1 MTYHIWAGLPSPAPR
16 RFPPDSGSLSIKVKW
31 LLFLPL
37 LVALGCGGQGAPNAP
52 SNSRS
57 PLAPGGG
64 EPKAKPV
71 DSALTQ
77 TMNDFAFRL
86 AAQQPAEGNVLL
98 SPSSISVLL
107 ELVALG
113 AGGETLR
120 EFASTLGLDRED
132 AEAQLERL
140 KTLNQS
146 LASNDPKVSLKTAN
160 AIWARTGIRFNPSYM
175 ERAHEA
181 ADAEVGALD
190 FNDPAALATINSWVK
205 EKTEGMIPTLLERID
220 RDTAL
225 IAVNAIAFKGQW
237 SEKFDEDLTHDAPFH
252 PLKGDPF
259 DVKMMSRT
267 GKYRVVVSPLA
278 TVVEAPYGDKSYSML
293 LFLPPEGVA
302 PASVVSSLN
311 HEKLK
316 SLLDSVA
323 EREIVLTMPRW
334 SFAYERTLNDDLK
347 ALGIREAFDPFA
359 ANFTRMREE
368 GDLFFQRVIHK
379 SFIEVDEEGTK
390 AAAVTGAEV
399 GITSVPAP
407 PKEIRFDRPFAFA
420 IRDTKSGRI
429 LFLGWANDPRK

>member
-1 MTYHIWAGLPSPAPR
+1 MTYHFWAGLPSLAPR
-16 RFPPDSGSLSIKVKW
+16 RFPPGSGSLSAKMRW
-31 LLFLPL
+31 LLFVPL
-37 LVALGCGGQGAPNAP
+37 LVALGCGGQGAPGAP
-52 SNSRS
+52 PSSRS
-57 PLAPGGG
+57 PLASGG
-64 EPKAKPV
+64 EAKAKPV
-71 DSALTQ
+71 DSSLTQ

-86 AAQQPAEGNVLL
+86 AGQQPAEGNVLL

-113 AGGETLR
+113 ADGETLR
-120 EFASTLGLDRED
+120 EFASTLGFDP
-132 AEAQLERL
+132 ANSEAQLERL
-140 KTLNQS
+140 KTLNQALVS
-146 LASNDPKVSLKTAN
+146 ADPKVSLLTAN
-160 AIWARTGIRFNPSYM
+160 SIWARTGIRFNPAYM
-175 ERAHEA
+175 ERAHQA
-181 ADAEVGALD
+181 ADAEIAALNFD
-190 FNDPAALATINSWVK
+190 DPAALATINGWVK
-205 EKTEGMIPTLLERID
+205 EKTDGMIPTLFDRLEQ
-220 RDTAL
+220 DTVL

-237 SEKFDEDLTHDAPFH
+237 SDKFDENATHDAPFH

-267 GKYRVVVSPLA
+267 GKYRLVVSPLA

-293 LFLPPEGVA
+293 LFLPPEGAA

-316 SLLDSVA
+316 SLLDSMA

-334 SFAYERTLNDDLK
+334 SFAYARTLNDDLK
-347 ALGIREAFDPFA
+347 ALGIREAFDPSA

-368 GDLFFQRVIHK
+368 RDLFLQRVIHK

-429 LFLGWANDPRK
+429 LFLGWVNDPRK